1 MTPELSYLAYA
12 ALLTSLLWLP
22 YILGVIMTIGLI
34 PALHFRSALPSD
46 TPQWVY
52 RANRAHQNAVENLIP
67 FAVMVIVAHLT
78 GVSTEMTAIWAVV
91 FLFARLAHAVIFWIG
106 IPYLRT
112 ITFAVGLLAVLGI
125 FYEIVTAVPT
135 A

>member
-1 MTPELSYLAYA
+1 MTPELTYLTYA

-22 YILGVIMTIGLI
+22 NILGVIMMIGLI

-67 FAVMVIVAHLT
+67 FAVMVVVAHLA
-78 GVSTEMTAIWAVV
+78 GISTEMTAFWAM
-91 FLFARLAHAVIFWIG
+91 LFFSHV
-106 IPYLRT
+106 
-112 ITFAVGLLAVLGI
+112 
-125 FYEIVTAVPT
+125 
-135 A
+135 